1 MRNKII
7 IIAALASICAFSSF
21 EVSAQQ
27 NAGTKQRATQKTQNI
42 RINLTE
48 KGYQP
53 ESFRLRKGVR
63 ARITF
68 IRKTEDECGKEVVF
82 PAFNIRRTLP
92 LNEPVTIIFTPRKAG
107 TFSFVCGMDMLHGKL
122 IVQ

>member
-1 MRNKII
+1 MKNKII
-7 IIAALASICAFSSF
+7 IVAIFVLIFAISAIDI
-21 EVSAQQ
+21 SAQ
-27 NAGTKQRATQKTQNI
+27 KKRAAQKTQNI
-42 RINLTE
+42 RVTLSE

-53 ESFRLRKGVR
+53 SSFRLRKGVR
-63 ARITF
+63 ARLTF
-68 IRKTEDECGKEVVF
+68 IRKTDDECGKEIVL

-107 TFSFVCGMDMLHGKL
+107 TYSFVCGMDMLHGKL